1 MLPITDKETTF
12 HIVKWYVIENYIF
25 SDLLI
30 TSDMNYSVFELI
42 YDGFYRSFYINK

>member
-12 HIVKWYVIENYIF
+12 HIDVIENYIF

-42 YDGFYRSFYINK
+42 YDGFYHSFNK